1 MIDSI
6 PRPDASLPE
15 FLAARA
21 RLASDG
27 RLVADAIAG
36 AGGAV
41 GVAYWGGP
49 GWYLLLGVAVCF
61 FAFGLWGIADRELG
75 ERSGAGSRA
84 VLAMLLMLR
93 VVAAAVGFLAAA
105 FLMMSVLGKS
115 LGRIIS

>member
-21 RLASDG
+21 RHASDG

-36 AGGAV
+36 AVGAV
-41 GVAYWGGP
+41 AVAYWKP
-49 GWYLLLGVAVCF
+49 GWYLLLGIAVCF

-84 VLAMLLMLR
+84 TLALLLMLR
-93 VVAAAVGFLAAA
+93 VVAAALGFLAAA